1 MELSLV
7 GVQSVYS
14 CCHSLVHS
22 SAFPTSLCCSGVF
35 PLSYFFFSYMDCLS
49 CCSFHCK
56 AAAHQE
62 QHLMIQSCSLFLFVL
77 PDLSFITTWPFLWK
91 VSAITLISCLPLYI
105 IKYLKRKFSPP
116 SYSKLSSWSQ
126 SKAHEFLVYLSELSI
141 FSTFLKLND
150 GPVEVGK
157 PLRGNGEP
165 VCLWHL
171 EWLEKTEHIKKT
183 IKRWNYWH
191 KWRVMM

>member
-7 GVQSVYS
+7 GVQPVNS

-22 SAFPTSLCCSGVF
+22 SAFPISLCCSGVF
-35 PLSYFFFSYMDCLS
+35 PFSYFFFQLYGLYLS
-49 CCSFHCK
+49 CSFHCK
-56 AAAHQE
+56 ASAHQE
-62 QHLMIQSCSLFLFVL
+62 QHPMIQSCSLFLFTV

-91 VSAITLISCLPLYI
+91 VSAITLVSCLPLYI

-126 SKAHEFLVYLSELSI
+126 SRALEFLLYFPELSI
-141 FSTFLKLND
+141 FSTFFKLND

-165 VCLWHL
+165 VCRRHL
-171 EWLEKTEHIKKT
+171 EWLEKTEHIK
-183 IKRWNYWH
+183 RL
-191 KWRVMM
+191 